1 MKSLRRLCGDAAGL
15 LFVFGFAVLRPS
27 RFWPPKWMLRWIAA
41 SAEVRAERKAA
52 EEKLLTRV
60 REIEAGVPWLRAL
73 DVVIRDECVDVRGHH
88 IRLFEAN
95 PSTRESMRCRM
106 SAFIVFSPDRDPEDA
121 VAEIRRS
128 FPPPDG
134 LSADGIS
141 ESLHWDTDERKVA
154 PNASSKAVRTRV
166 TRRHGEK
173 SLGQLRGEH
182 GVLCMWALYGQ
193 TYPTVV

>member
-1 MKSLRRLCGDAAGL
+1 MRSLRRRTGEAVGL

-27 RFWPPKWMLRWIAA
+27 RFWPPKWMLRRIAA
-41 SAEVRAERKAA
+41 SAEVRAERESAA
-52 EEKLLTRV
+52 EKLLARV

-88 IRLFEAN
+88 ISLFEAST
-95 PSTRESMRCRM
+95 STRESMTCRM
-106 SAFIVFSPDRDPEDA
+106 SAFIVFSPERDPEDA
-121 VAEIRRS
+121 VAEIRRT

-134 LSADGIS
+134 LSPGGIS

-154 PNASSKAVRTRV
+154 VEGAHDALWARL

-173 SLGQLRGEH
+173 SLGQLRQENGA
-182 GVLCMWALYGQ
+182 LCVWALRGQ
-193 TYPTVV
+193 PYFTVV